1 MEHDKSHYRL
11 GVVLAAGGNLFGMA
25 ASLVTIMVAAR
36 MLSKEDLGAF
46 FLVMVVVQFVV
57 LLSDLGLK
65 NTSIK
70 TLSSL
75 SVGSAEFIQATHYLL
90 TITLCASLLASV
102 IFWMTMPLL
111 KSIWPYDSFRAHI
124 MYAAPIAFLTALF
137 QIMASILVGGK
148 QFKRLSAWSAG
159 IEVLRAMISAG
170 CLVAGFGV
178 SALFWGMI
186 ISRLVG
192 ISAVWASMPA
202 WFALSF
208 RYQGGADLFK
218 FGGWLYGGS
227 LVSACM
233 VRCADA
239 TLTTYLGPA
248 ALAVYSAAMQIPTV
262 MQRVFEATRPALLG
276 YVAAHHGSYEHQQIE
291 GARILTAV
299 LAVAATMCIALA
311 DPLMTLLYS
320 TQYQSGVVIMQ
331 ALSVWMVFAILNYFY
346 SVILIGKGQPRR
358 AFLLTVPQLFIM
370 LVSAQLLV
378 SQYHGFGGALALAIT
393 AFLGNVIGAK
403 LIAGEDRAMW
413 SALVMN
419 MIRAAGPVVAF
430 FIIVLQVKLS
440 VFLLICVAMGV
451 LAGLGLLRVV
461 TISDIYAVRELVS
474 QIAGRLAARP
484 TTV

>member
-11 GVVLAAGGNLFGMA
+11 GVILAAGGNLLGMA

-36 MLSKEDLGAF
+36 MLSKDDLGAF

-75 SVGSAEFIQATHYLL
+75 PVGSPEFIQATHYLL
-90 TITLCASLLASV
+90 TITLCASFLACG
-102 IFWMTMPLL
+102 ICWALMPLL
-111 KSIWPYDSFRAHI
+111 KSLWPYDSFRAQLI
-124 MYAAPIAFLTALF
+124 YAVPIAFLTALF
-137 QIMASILVGGK
+137 QIMTSILVGGK

-159 IEVLRAMISAG
+159 IEVLRAAISAG
-170 CLVAGFGV
+170 CLVAGLGV

-192 ISAVWASMPA
+192 ISAVWASTPS

-208 RYQGGADLFK
+208 RYQGRSDLFK

-233 VRCADA
+233 VRCSDA
-239 TLTTYLGPA
+239 ILTTYLGPA

-291 GARILTAV
+291 AARILTAV

-311 DPLMTLLYS
+311 EPLMTLLYS
-320 TQYQSGVVIMQ
+320 KQYESGVVIMQ
-331 ALSVWMVFAILNYFY
+331 ALSLWMVLALLNYFY

-370 LVSAQLLV
+370 LVAGQLLV
-378 SQYHGFGGALALAIT
+378 SQYHGFGGALALVIT
-393 AFLGNVIGAK
+393 AFLGNLIGAK
-403 LIAGEDRAMW
+403 LIAGEDNAMW

-419 MIRAAGPVVAF
+419 MIRAAGPVVVF
-430 FIIVLQVKLS
+430 FIIVIQIKLS
-440 VFLLICVAMGV
+440 VFV
-451 LAGLGLLRVV
+451 LACATVGALASLGLLRVV
-461 TISDIYAVRELVS
+461 TLSDINAVRELGS
-474 QIAGRLAARP
+474 QLAGRLSARP